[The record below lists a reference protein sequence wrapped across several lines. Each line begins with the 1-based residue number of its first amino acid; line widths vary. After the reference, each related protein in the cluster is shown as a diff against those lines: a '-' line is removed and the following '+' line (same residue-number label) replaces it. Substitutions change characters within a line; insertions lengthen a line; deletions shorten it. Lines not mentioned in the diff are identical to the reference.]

1 MQVTPT
7 DIPDVLLIQPNL
19 FGDERG
25 RFQEIWN
32 QQRYTDAG
40 IPATFVQDNLSRST
54 RGTLR
59 GLHYQLQQ
67 TQGKLIQ
74 VLQGEIFDVAVDLRR
89 NSATFGRWVGMTL
102 DSTTS
107 HQVWIPPGF
116 AHGFLV
122 LSDIADVY
130 YKCTNLYLPSAERSL
145 GWNDPDLKIK
155 WPLEGEP
162 NLSSKDRAGT
172 SFAAAE
178 VFEHD

>member
-7 DIPDVLLIQPNL
+7 DIPEILLIEPDI

-25 RFQEIWN
+25 RFQELWN
-32 QQRYTDAG
+32 QQRYAEAG
-40 IPATFVQDNLSRST
+40 ITAAFVQDNLSRSV

-59 GLHYQLQQ
+59 GLHYQVRQ

-89 NSATFGRWVGMTL
+89 NSETFGQWIGRTL
-102 DSTTS
+102 DSKTS
-107 HQVWIPPGF
+107 HQLWIPPAF

-122 LSDIADVY
+122 LSDTADVF
-130 YKCTNLYLPSAERSL
+130 YKCTDLYLPSAERTL
-145 GWNDPDLKIK
+145 IWNDPGVNID

-162 NLSSKDRAGT
+162 ILSEKDRGGALL
-172 SFAAAE
+172 ADAE
-178 VFEHD
+178 VFEDG